1 MKIFGDIEDAAVE
14 ALMPLKKSKKI
25 RTLDFY
31 DGQLDQEE
39 LSAITLQFPAVYVVC
54 GDLRN
59 QENNRINESKIG
71 LSIIVGDSN
80 LRGKSAT
87 RGDYTSAGIYY
98 ILQSIFEIIHNQKL
112 LPAPWTPFT
121 LRAVNQV
128 VNSRKYRLWVYGM
141 EYEAKGIIQCQ

>member
-59 QENNRINESKIG
+59 QENLRSSTTKNYCQHPGHRSHSG
-71 LSIIVGDSN
+71 LSIRS
-80 LRGKSAT
+80 
-87 RGDYTSAGIYY
+87 
-98 ILQSIFEIIHNQKL
+98 
-112 LPAPWTPFT
+112 
-121 LRAVNQV
+121 
-128 VNSRKYRLWVYGM
+128 
-141 EYEAKGIIQCQ
+141 